1 MNLGLSNKVAIITGG
16 SQGIGKAAALRLAL
30 EGAKVVICARRMDML
45 DEAAQE
51 IRDRCQGQADVLP
64 VEADMT
70 RDADIRRV
78 MSTTVDSFGGLNILV
93 NNAGKSAAASF
104 ETVQDEDWK
113 ADIDLKL
120 LAAVRFCR
128 IAIPEMRR
136 AGGGRIINVTNLGGK
151 TPGANS
157 VPTSVT
163 RAAGIALTKALSK
176 EFAKDNILVNT
187 VCIGLIKSGQH
198 EARYAAL
205 AATGNSLSLDA
216 FYQQIANE
224 RDVPLGRVGE
234 AAEAGDVI
242 AFLASE
248 AASYLTGTSIN
259 IDGGASAVM

>member
-1 MNLGLSNKVAIITGG
+1 MDLGLSNKVAIVTGG

-30 EGAKVVICARRMDML
+30 EGAKVVICARRMNTL
-45 DEAAQE
+45 FQAAKE
-51 IRDRCQGQADVLP
+51 IKELCQGRGDVLP
-64 VEADMT
+64 VEADVT
-70 RDADIRRV
+70 KDADIRRV
-78 MSTTVDSFGGLNILV
+78 INTTLETYGGVNILV
-93 NNAGKSAAASF
+93 NNAGKSAASSF
-104 ETVQDEDWK
+104 ETVTDEDWQS
-113 ADIDLKL
+113 DIDLKL

-128 IAIPEMRR
+128 LAIPEMRR

-151 TPGANS
+151 APGANS

-205 AATGNSLSLDA
+205 AAKDDSLSLDT
-216 FYQQIANE
+216 FYQRIAKE
-224 RDVPLGRVGE
+224 RSVPLGRVGE

-248 AASYLTGTSIN
+248 PAGYLTGTSIN
-259 IDGGASAVM
+259 IDGGSSAVI